1 VALLGNLSLFLHRP
15 NAQDRL
21 PVKTFL
27 VPQNKYD
34 QCYDW
39 IRQQIKTNHTQ
50 VYIVCPFISDS
61 DEMQT
66 VKSAESEFEK
76 LKQIYPEFKLALIHG
91 KIAPK
96 TRDKIIS
103 DFKDNK
109 INILVTTPIIEVGI
123 DIPNASI
130 IIIQSAD
137 HFGLAQLHQL
147 RGRVGRGQHQSYC
160 YLFTQSTSQNS
171 VDRLRHLDYTT
182 MVSKSP
188 NMTSR
193 PAVREKFFHISSM
206 GFFTQTRHPHQ
217 CRPYL

>member
-1 VALLGNLSLFLHRP
+1 MP
-15 NAQDRL
+15 QDRL

-27 VPQNKYD
+27 VL
-34 QCYDW
+34 
-39 IRQQIKTNHTQ
+39 KTNT
-50 VYIVCPFISDS
+50 ISATTGSANKSKPITPRSILFVLYHDS

-76 LKQIYPEFKLALIHG
+76 LKQIYPEYKLALIHG

-171 VDRLRHLDYTT
+171 IDRLHHLELHHNGLKIAEYDLKTRG
-182 MVSKSP
+182 P
-188 NMTSR
+188 
-193 PAVREKFFHISSM
+193 EKFFHISSM
-206 GFFTQTRHPHQ
+206 GFLLSNSP
-217 CRPYL
+217 P